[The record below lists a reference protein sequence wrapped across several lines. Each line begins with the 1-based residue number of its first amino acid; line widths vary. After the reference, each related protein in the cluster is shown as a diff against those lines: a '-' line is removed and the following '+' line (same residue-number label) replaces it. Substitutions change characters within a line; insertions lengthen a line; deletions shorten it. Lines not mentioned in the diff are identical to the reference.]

1 MLFVSLSSSA
11 GDVRRRRRSGTLFSE
26 LRSHNERRRR
36 RNTACVPSKLPLPD
50 QLTPSDTLFDEISLP
65 SHPNVA
71 AADDFFSGSQL
82 LGRFIRPG
90 APSP

>member
-1 MLFVSLSSSA
+1 MPFLSLPSPA
-11 GDVRRRRRSGTLFSE
+11 GDFRRRRRSGTLFSE

-36 RNTACVPSKLPLPD
+36 RNIACVTFKLLLPD
-50 QLTPSDTLFDEISLP
+50 KLTPSDTLFDEISLP

-71 AADDFFSGSQL
+71 IADDFFSGSPL